1 MRKHYKQIGLDM
13 MATGL
18 FHDEDQAI
26 DIFMAS
32 LLALRDRL
40 DKKEA
45 FHLGT
50 RLPNYMRPDYFAGWD
65 SIRHRSGSV
74 NKSEFLAEV
83 AFHLNGYEDHSLGD
97 LVPVALNLVLKLIN
111 SDDAFQVKHA
121 IPKSM
126 QDIFNDQQAM

>member
-1 MRKHYKQIGLDM
+1 MQKHYKQIGIDM

-18 FHDEDQAI
+18 FHDENQAI
-26 DIFMAS
+26 DIFKAS

-50 RLPNYMRPDYFAGWD
+50 RLPSYMRPDYFNGWD
-65 SIRHRSGSV
+65 SIKQQSGSV

-97 LVPVALNLVLKLIN
+97 LVPVALNRLLKLIN
-111 SDDAFQVKHA
+111 NEDAVQVKES
-121 IPKSM
+121 IPRAM
-126 QDIFNDQQAM
+126 RDIFVDRQAM